1 MEFFYWCGQQ
11 GDCEPDLK
19 VIGRVCSGCEIAMN
33 AEFNDVM
40 RDIEASGRLEEK
52 GWSK

>member
-1 MEFFYWCGQQ
+1 MEFFYWCERR
-11 GDCEPDLK
+11 GDCESVPRISGK
-19 VIGRVCSGCEIAMN
+19 ACAGCEIAMN

-40 RDIEASGRLEEK
+40 RDFEASGKPKGK